1 MNTRRQL
8 PIDRARLARKEK
20 EAAMPPRAGERE
32 QARGRRGAA
41 GARRRARFTRGC
53 RAQPSQRGPDDL
65 QTGRGTIEALDRMLS
80 ADPPV
85 TRDHLRAELIE
96 LRVELRAEIR
106 GLRAEMIK
114 RQRELVWKM
123 AGLLMVQ
130 AGAIVAL
137 VKLLP

>member
-1 MNTRRQL
+1 
-8 PIDRARLARKEK
+8 
-20 EAAMPPRAGERE
+20 
-32 QARGRRGAA
+32 
-41 GARRRARFTRGC
+41 
-53 RAQPSQRGPDDL
+53 
-65 QTGRGTIEALDRMLS
+65 MLS

>member
-1 MNTRRQL
+1 
-8 PIDRARLARKEK
+8 
-20 EAAMPPRAGERE
+20 
-32 QARGRRGAA
+32 
-41 GARRRARFTRGC
+41 
-53 RAQPSQRGPDDL
+53 
-65 QTGRGTIEALDRMLS
+65 MLS

-85 TRDHLRAELIE
+85 TRHHLRAELIE
-96 LRVELRAEIR
+96 LRVELRAEIH

-123 AGLLMVQ
+123 AGLLVVQ